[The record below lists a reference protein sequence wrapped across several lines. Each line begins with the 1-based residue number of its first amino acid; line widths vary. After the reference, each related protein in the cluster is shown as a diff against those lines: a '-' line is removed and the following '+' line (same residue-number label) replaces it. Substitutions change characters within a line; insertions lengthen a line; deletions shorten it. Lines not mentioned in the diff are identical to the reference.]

1 MARPINLWG
10 HEMFRKA
17 FIIAKGTFTT
27 DNLKSL
33 GFSENERRYPVAPK
47 SFADNAN
54 KKITVPVY
62 GADGTVGAYQEIAQG
77 QEPSGDNWR
86 SGLDKV
92 AAVVASVKGGSYA
105 SAQSVTLTSATSDAT
120 IYYTTDGSTPTS
132 KSTKYT
138 AAISVAASETI
149 KAIAVK
155 NGLIPSDVMSETYTI
170 TA

>member
-1 MARPINLWG
+1 M
-10 HEMFRKA
+10 
-17 FIIAKGTFTT
+17 
-27 DNLKSL
+27 
-33 GFSENERRYPVAPK
+33 
-47 SFADNAN
+47 
-54 KKITVPVY
+54 
-62 GADGTVGAYQEIAQG
+62 
-77 QEPSGDNWR
+77 
-86 SGLDKV
+86 
-92 AAVVASVKGGSYA
+92 KGGTYKG
-105 SAQSVTLTSATSDAT
+105 AQSVTLTSATSDAT